1 MQKEVFV
8 FDELRNKVKTSKLY
22 NKTVKATL
30 EQYKAASLI
39 LKDHLIQEYQD
50 NKQTLAKKGLNTNK
64 RALTPAVQTKLEHKI
79 NVLKKRENSLQWG
92 VQLQD

>member
-22 NKTVKATL
+22 NKTVTATL
-30 EQYKAASLI
+30 EQYKAASLS

-50 NKQTLAKKGLNTNK
+50 NKQTLAKKGLNTKMCTYTSSPNETT
-64 RALTPAVQTKLEHKI
+64 RAQKMY
-79 NVLKKRENSLQWG
+79 
-92 VQLQD
+92 